1 MSIMK
6 LKLLLVF
13 GIVVGLTMA
22 GSLCVEKYENKVVAE
37 GNLTK
42 GNVTTFKS
50 KEEMARWVQISYS
63 GQYYYY
69 MPVLREPFEMPVV
82 MPTPVPTP
90 MPVSTPIGEPLKSL
104 PERFSETNVQVRGI
118 DEPDIVKTD
127 GEKIYFSKERYPWWL
142 GEGKTRIIKAFPPKE
157 LKIEYEINKSGEL
170 LLINNTLVLLKRD
183 LIVGY
188 NVSKKPEKIWNVEL
202 NGSLVAARLY
212 NNTIYLVVKNQINY
226 FNPCPIKPLSYNGKV
241 LEIDCSSIYHPTYPI
256 YVDSTYT
263 IVALDAKSGEVLKA
277 ASFVGSSGKTVVYM
291 SKNAIYIAYPES
303 KDAAE
308 IYYNFMNENKDLFPE
323 KVIDRVEKLLEYN
336 ISSYSKFVEIN
347 IILEQYA
354 SSLSKDERLKFENE
368 FWNRLNKYYE
378 IHGRDLEKTG
388 IVKVSLDLDVIA
400 TGKVPGKPLN
410 QFSIDEYK
418 GYLRIATTVSLS
430 NTNDLY
436 VLDSMLNIVGKLTD
450 YGENERIYAVRFL
463 MDKAYIVTF
472 KETDPLFV
480 VDLSNPE
487 NPEIKGELKISGYSS
502 YLHPINKDLVLGIG
516 KEDRNVKVSL
526 FNVSDPENPIEVDR
540 YLLKEYWSDILNT
553 HHAFLIDKKHDI
565 FFLPASNG
573 GYVFSYKNSS
583 LKLMKAV
590 SVSALR
596 AIYIDDYL
604 YIIGDK
610 VVVLDENTWQE
621 VSEIELQ

>member
-1 MSIMK
+1 
-6 LKLLLVF
+6 
-13 GIVVGLTMA
+13 
-22 GSLCVEKYENKVVAE
+22 
-37 GNLTK
+37 
-42 GNVTTFKS
+42 
-50 KEEMARWVQISYS
+50 
-63 GQYYYY
+63 
-69 MPVLREPFEMPVV
+69 
-82 MPTPVPTP
+82 
-90 MPVSTPIGEPLKSL
+90 
-104 PERFSETNVQVRGI
+104 
-118 DEPDIVKTD
+118 
-127 GEKIYFSKERYPWWL
+127 
-142 GEGKTRIIKAFPPKE
+142 
-157 LKIEYEINKSGEL
+157 
-170 LLINNTLVLLKRD
+170 
-183 LIVGY
+183 
-188 NVSKKPEKIWNVEL
+188 
-202 NGSLVAARLY
+202 
-212 NNTIYLVVKNQINY
+212 
-226 FNPCPIKPLSYNGKV
+226 
-241 LEIDCSSIYHPTYPI
+241 
-256 YVDSTYT
+256 
-263 IVALDAKSGEVLKA
+263 
-277 ASFVGSSGKTVVYM
+277 
-291 SKNAIYIAYPES
+291 
-303 KDAAE
+303 
-308 IYYNFMNENKDLFPE
+308 MNENKDLFPE

-553 HHAFLIDKKHDI
+553 HHAFLIDKKHGI

-583 LKLMKAV
+583 LKLIKAV

-604 YIIGDK
+604 YVIGDK